1 MPGQNNMNKQKL
13 SAVCLFILFLFIF
26 YQPYYSFAHASEKNV
41 RIGVLAKR
49 GESIVHDRWNATA
62 EYLNKE
68 IKGYD
73 FSIVPLDFDEIFKA
87 AENGSVDF
95 FITNSAY
102 YVALEYDFRAKRI
115 ATLTNEYKG
124 KRTEFFAGVV
134 FTKKDRED
142 INSFKDLKDKSFMAA
157 HPFSFGG
164 WLMAKREFL
173 SLDITPEEDFSRL
186 LFGGTHDAVV
196 LAVKNGKV
204 DAGTVRTGT
213 LERMDSEG
221 VIDINNFKIINKQ
234 NRENFPF
241 ISSTR
246 LYPEWPISKAAHTDT
261 ALAEKVTVALLN
273 MQPDSEAAKNAH
285 LSGWTIP
292 DNYQSVED
300 CLKAVKVRPFE
311 NWGEITL
318 NDILRQYGG
327 WFFVVVTL
335 PVLAFLLLVIRQR
348 DILKIKNAKIS
359 KSEENLRTT
368 LNSIG
373 DAVISTDSQGR
384 IEKMNPVA
392 EKLTGWDIADAVK
405 RPLHEIFDIRNA
417 KTGKRINNPM
427 EKVLNTGRVIGL
439 ANHTLLI
446 SKDGD
451 EYQIADSAAP
461 IKNKEGKITGI
472 VMVFRDVTEEYN
484 MREAL
489 KESSEK
495 YRALYENAPLS
506 YQSLDENGYIIDVNP
521 TWLRTFGYSKDEVV
535 GRWMGDFLHPDFR
548 KNFTREFE
556 IFKKRGYAHDVHL
569 KIRHKDGHY
578 IDMLLEGSIGY
589 FEDGSFKQTY
599 CVLKDITDRLKA
611 EEALKKSNRALKTL
625 SACNEAMVWAKSE
638 KELLDNICKIIV
650 EQGDY
655 KLAWVG
661 LVQHD
666 EKKTVKPVAHY
677 GFKDDYL
684 EKIEI
689 SWGDNPKG
697 RGPTGKCIREG
708 VPEICRNILT
718 DPDYKVWRDE
728 ALKRGYE
735 SSIALALKESGEVF
749 GALNIYAKEPDA
761 FGRDEFNLLKNL
773 AEDLSYGIRMFKIRE
788 ERKRARNE
796 LFKMQK
802 LESVGTLAAGIAHDF
817 NNLLTALFGNI
828 SLAKMKLKADH
839 PAYDALSSAE
849 KAMDRATSL
858 TNQLL
863 TFSKGGEPLKKKADI
878 DKIVK
883 KTVEFDL
890 SGSNVKAV
898 FEQDENLW
906 PVLVD
911 KGQIQQVISNL
922 VINAKQAMTE
932 GGHFYVTMENVDT
945 EKSEVPAVRKGKYVR
960 ISFKDE
966 GAGIK
971 EKDIGKIFDPFFTT
985 KEIGS
990 GLGLATAYSIIQK
1003 HGGNIDVE
1011 STPGVGTTFFVYLPA
1026 VLREEGDEKTH
1037 VRQFK
1042 KDKKLRVLLMDDD
1055 DLICDSVKIYLEN
1068 YSFIVDC
1075 VPDGETALE
1084 EYKNS
1089 LEEGKRYDVVI
1100 MDLTIPNGMGGE
1112 EAVGKLLEI
1121 DSEAVCVVSSGYAD
1135 DPVMADYEAYGF
1147 REAFTKPFH
1156 LEELKDFLRK
1166 L

>member
-1 MPGQNNMNKQKL
+1 MNKQKL

-26 YQPYYSFAHASEKNV
+26 SQPSNSTAHASEKNV

-49 GESIVHDRWNATA
+49 GEAIAHDRWNATA
-62 EYLNKE
+62 EFLDRE
-68 IKGYD
+68 VKGYN
-73 FSIVPLDFDEIFKA
+73 FIIVPLGFHEVFEV

-102 YVALEYDFRAKRI
+102 YVALEYDFGAKRI

-124 KRTEFFAGVV
+124 KKTNLFGGVV
-134 FTKKDRED
+134 FTKKNKND
-142 INSFKDLKDKSFMAA
+142 INSFKDLKGKSFMAVD
-157 HPFSFGG
+157 PFSFGG

-173 SLDITPEEDFSRL
+173 SAEINPDDDFSKL
-186 LFGGTHDAVV
+186 LFGETHDAVV
-196 LAVKNGKV
+196 LAVENGEV

-213 LERMDSEG
+213 LERMESEG
-221 VIDINNFKIINKQ
+221 LISINNFKIINKQ
-234 NRENFPF
+234 KYENFPF
-241 ISSTR
+241 VSSTR
-246 LYPEWPISKAAHTDT
+246 LYPEWPISKAAHTGT
-261 ALAEKVTVALLN
+261 ALAEKVAVVLLN
-273 MQPDSEAAKNAH
+273 MQPDSKAAKDAH
-285 LSGWTIP
+285 IKGWTIP

-300 CLKAVKVRPFE
+300 CLKAVKARPFE
-311 NWGEITL
+311 NWGKITL
-318 NDILRQYGG
+318 KDILRQYGI

-335 PVLAFLLLVIRQR
+335 PVFVFLLMVIRQR
-348 DILKIKNAKIS
+348 DLLKLKNAEIS
-359 KSEENLRTT
+359 KNEENLRTT

-384 IEKMNPVA
+384 IERMNPVA

-405 RPLHEIFDIRNA
+405 KPLYEIFEIRNA
-417 KTGKRINNPM
+417 QTGNTIKNPT
-427 EKVLNTGRVIGL
+427 EKVINTGRVIGL
-439 ANHTLLI
+439 ANHTLLV
-446 SKDGD
+446 SKDGN

-461 IKNKEGKITGI
+461 IKNKKGEITGV

-495 YRALYENAPLS
+495 YRALYEHAPLS
-506 YQSLDENGYIIDVNP
+506 YQSLDENGYIVDVNP
-521 TWLRTFGYSKDEVV
+521 AWLRTLGYSKDEVV
-535 GRWMGDFLHPDFR
+535 GRWIGDFLHPDFR
-548 KNFTREFE
+548 KNFANKFE

-578 IDMLLEGSIGY
+578 IDMLQEGSIGHY
-589 FEDGSFKQTY
+589 ENGSFKQTY
-599 CVLKDITDRLKA
+599 CVLKDITARLKA

-661 LVQHD
+661 LAQHD
-666 EKKTVKPVAHY
+666 EGKTVKPVAHY

-684 EKIEI
+684 ENVEI

-708 VPEICRNILT
+708 VSEICRNIPT
-718 DPDYKVWRDE
+718 DPNYQSWREE

-735 SSIALALKESGEVF
+735 SSIALPLKEGGEVF

-761 FGRDEFNLLKNL
+761 FNQNELNLLENL
-773 AEDLSYGIRMFKIRE
+773 AADLSYGIRMFKIRD
-788 ERKRARNE
+788 ERKKARSE

-828 SLAKMKLKADH
+828 ALAKMKLKAGH
-839 PAYDALSSAE
+839 PAYDALNSAE
-849 KAMDRATSL
+849 KAMERATSL

-863 TFSKGGEPLKKKADI
+863 TFSKGGEPIKEKADI
-878 DKIVK
+878 GKIVK

-898 FEQDENLW
+898 FVQDENLW
-906 PVLVD
+906 TVLVD
-911 KGQIQQVISNL
+911 NGQIQQVISNL
-922 VINAKQAMTE
+922 VINAKQAMPE
-932 GGHFYVTMENVDT
+932 GGHFYVTMENIDT
-945 EKSEVPAVRKGKYVR
+945 EKSEIPAVKKGKYVKL
-960 ISFKDE
+960 SFKDE

-1003 HGGNIDVE
+1003 HGGYIDVE
-1011 STPGVGTTFFVYLPA
+1011 STPGMGTTFFVYLPA
-1026 VLREEGDEKTH
+1026 VCREEIDEKTYAGH
-1037 VRQFK
+1037 FK

-1055 DLICDSVKIYLEN
+1055 DLICDSVKIYLE
-1068 YSFIVDC
+1068 SFNFSVEC
-1075 VPDGETALE
+1075 VPDGEAALE
-1084 EYKNS
+1084 EYKNL

-1112 EAVGKLLEI
+1112 QAIGKLLEI
-1121 DSEAVCVVSSGYAD
+1121 DPEAVCVVSSGYAD
-1135 DPVMADYEAYGF
+1135 DPVMSDYRNYGF
-1147 REAFTKPFH
+1147 KGALTKPFH
-1156 LEELKDFLRK
+1156 LEELKDFLWK
-1166 L
+1166 V

>member
-1 MPGQNNMNKQKL
+1 MNKQKL
-13 SAVCLFILFLFIF
+13 SAVCFFILFMFIF
-26 YQPYYSFAHASEKNV
+26 IQSSYLRAHASEKNV

-49 GESIVHDRWNATA
+49 GETVVFDRWKATA
-62 EYLNKE
+62 EYLDRE
-68 IKGYD
+68 VKGYN
-73 FSIVPLDFDEIFKA
+73 FVIVPLDFDEIFKA
-87 AENGSVDF
+87 TENGSVDF

-102 YVALEYDFRAKRI
+102 YVALEYDFGAKRI
-115 ATLTNEYKG
+115 ATLINEYNG
-124 KRTEFFAGVV
+124 KTSEFFAGVV
-134 FTKKDRED
+134 FTKKNRED
-142 INSFKDLKDKSFMAA
+142 INSFKDLKEKSFMAVD
-157 HPFSFGG
+157 PFSFGG

-173 SLDITPEEDFSRL
+173 LANITPDEDFSKL

-196 LAVKNGKV
+196 LAVKKGEV
-204 DAGTVRTGT
+204 DAGSVRTGT

-221 VIDINNFKIINKQ
+221 VIEISNFKIINRQ
-234 NRENFPF
+234 NYENFPF
-241 ISSTR
+241 VSSTR
-246 LYPEWPISKAAHTDT
+246 LYPEWPISKAAHTNT
-261 ALAEKVTVALLN
+261 GLAEKVAVALLN
-273 MQPDSEAAKNAH
+273 MQPDFEAAKNAH
-285 LSGWTIP
+285 IDGWTIP

-300 CLKAVKVRPFE
+300 CLKAVKARPFE
-311 NWGEITL
+311 NWGEINL
-318 NDILRQYGG
+318 SDILRQYGV

-335 PVLAFLLLVIRQR
+335 PVFVFLLMVIRQR
-348 DILKIKNAKIS
+348 DLLKLKNAEITKN
-359 KSEENLRTT
+359 EENLRTT

-384 IEKMNPVA
+384 IERMNPVA
-392 EKLTGWDIADAVK
+392 EKLTGWDATYAVK
-405 RPLHEIFDIRNA
+405 KPLSEIFEIRNA
-417 KTGKRINNPM
+417 QTGKSIKNPV
-427 EKVLNTGRVIGL
+427 ENVVNTGRVIGL
-439 ANHTLLI
+439 ANHTLLV
-446 SKDGD
+446 SKDGF

-461 IKNKEGKITGI
+461 IKNKDGEITGV

-495 YRALYENAPLS
+495 YRTLYENAPLS
-506 YQSLDENGYIIDVNP
+506 YQSLDENGYIMDVNP
-521 TWLRTFGYSKDEVV
+521 TWLRTFGYNKDEAV
-535 GRWMGDFLHPDFR
+535 GRWIGDFLHPDFR
-548 KNFTREFE
+548 KNFPRKFE

-578 IDMLLEGSIGY
+578 IDMLQEGSIGY
-589 FEDGSFKQTY
+589 YEDGSFKQTY
-599 CVLKDITDRLKA
+599 CVLKNITARLKA
-611 EEALKKSNRALKTL
+611 EKALKKSNRALKTL

-638 KELLDNICKIIV
+638 KELLDNICRIIV
-650 EQGDY
+650 EKGDY

-661 LVQHD
+661 LVQRD
-666 EKKTVKPVAHY
+666 ENKTVKPVAHY

-684 EKIEI
+684 ENVEI

-718 DPDYKVWRDE
+718 DLEYKVWRDE

-735 SSIALALKESGEVF
+735 SSIALPLKEADEVF
-749 GALNIYAKEPDA
+749 GALNIYAKDPDA
-761 FGRDEFNLLKNL
+761 FGRDELNLLKNL

-839 PAYDALSSAE
+839 PAYNALNSAE

-878 DKIVK
+878 GEIVK

-898 FEQDENLW
+898 FEKDENLW

-911 KGQIQQVISNL
+911 KGQIRQVISNI
-922 VINAKQAMTE
+922 VINAKQAMPA
-932 GGHFYVTMENVDT
+932 GGHFYVTMENIDT
-945 EKSEVPAVRKGKYVR
+945 EKSEIPAVKKGKYVR
-960 ISFKDE
+960 IIFKDE
-966 GAGIK
+966 GKGIK
-971 EKDIGKIFDPFFTT
+971 KKDIGKIFDPFFTT

-990 GLGLATAYSIIQK
+990 GLGLATVYSIIQK
-1003 HGGNIDVE
+1003 HGGYIDVE
-1011 STPGVGTTFFVYLPA
+1011 STPGAGTTFFIYLPA
-1026 VLREEGDEKTH
+1026 VCREESDEKTY
-1037 VRQFK
+1037 VREFK
-1042 KDKKLRVLLMDDD
+1042 KDKKLRVLLMEDD
-1055 DLICDSVKIYLEN
+1055 DLICDSVKIYLE
-1068 YSFIVDC
+1068 SFNFNVDC

-1112 EAVGKLLEI
+1112 EAVAKLLEI
-1121 DSEAVCVVSSGYAD
+1121 DPDAVCVVSSGYAD
-1135 DPVMADYEAYGF
+1135 DPVMADYEDYGF
-1147 REAFTKPFH
+1147 KGALTKPFQ
-1156 LEELKDFLRK
+1156 LEELKDFLRE